1 MKKKLSNKIQDPLLD
16 NKLGFFEKV
25 FEVARK
31 VPYGRVTS
39 YGSIAKFLGTAKSAR
54 MVGWAMNQTH
64 GLKDIVPAH
73 RVVNRMG
80 LLTGKHHFATEN
92 EMENLLKSEGIKVVN
107 DKIID
112 FNKYFWD
119 PCKELI

>member
-16 NKLGFFEKV
+16 NKSGFFEKV
-25 FEVARK
+25 YEVARQ

-39 YGSIAKFLGTAKSAR
+39 YGAIAKFLGSAKSAR

-64 GLKDIVPAH
+64 GLKNVPAH
-73 RVVNRMG
+73 RVVNRIG
-80 LLTGKHHFATEN
+80 LLTGKHHFSSEN
-92 EMENLLKSEGIKVVN
+92 EMEILLKNEGIEIIN
-107 DKIID
+107 DKITN
-112 FNKYFWD
+112 FNKHFWD